1 MRAPS
6 TRPVSRALTAAQVLL
21 ALAPAVALAV
31 AWGQLPD
38 TVPAHW
44 GAAGVDRWGSK
55 LEMLAVPAAALV
67 LGAVFLAGTRLADPE
82 RPVSLLSLELNERAV
97 VAVSGCAVDLV
108 LLAGTVG
115 WILAAGDPAAVG
127 GEPAALNWQ
136 VLGVPL
142 VCTAAGALLTLRS
155 SGMPEDDPLLGE
167 QYRAHRIS
175 GAVLAL
181 AGVVMGVL
189 CAFVLSG
196 TAVQVCQAVIAAVA
210 MAFVFV
216 LLRRWL

>member
-6 TRPVSRALTAAQVLL
+6 TRPVSRALTVAQVLL

-82 RPVSLLSLELNERAV
+82 HPVSLLSLELNERAV

-115 WILAAGDPAAVG
+115 WILAAGDPAAAG
-127 GEPAALNWQ
+127 REPAALNWQ

>member
-31 AWGQLPD
+31 AWGQLPG

-82 RPVSLLSLELNERAV
+82 HPVSLLSLELNERAV

-115 WILAAGDPAAVG
+115 WILAAGD
-127 GEPAALNWQ
+127 PAALNWQ

>member
-6 TRPVSRALTAAQVLL
+6 TRPVSRALTVAQVLL
-21 ALAPAVALAV
+21 ALAPAVVLAV

-82 RPVSLLSLELNERAV
+82 HPVSLLSLELNERAV

-115 WILAAGDPAAVG
+115 WTLAAGDPAVAG

>member
-82 RPVSLLSLELNERAV
+82 HPVSLLSLELNERAV

-108 LLAGTVG
+108 LLAGTAG
-115 WILAAGDPAAVG
+115 WILAAGDPAAAG

-136 VLGVPL
+136 V
-142 VCTAAGALLTLRS
+142 
-155 SGMPEDDPLLGE
+155 LGE

>member
-6 TRPVSRALTAAQVLL
+6 TRPVSRALTVAQVLL

-82 RPVSLLSLELNERAV
+82 HPVSPLSLELNERAV

-115 WILAAGDPAAVG
+115 WILAAGDPAA
-127 GEPAALNWQ
+127 LNWQ

-142 VCTAAGALLTLRS
+142 VCTTAGALLTLRS